1 MRSTR
6 LAAFVAR
13 KLWAFPNTVVGIAF
27 AIASLLCAWAVGRRP
42 KLSLGHN
49 AIQVTESPLVPTA
62 IALGHVVVYGTSPR
76 WQPDRLCGRSGQCL
90 AHEEMQHTLQAEVLG
105 PLYLPAH
112 ALLGIAAW
120 LIDGRWHGPTNILET
135 GPHAEEPRPWRSLS
149 AAGASA
155 PSGSTGSPGG
165 SRADRE

>member
-1 MRSTR
+1 MR
-6 LAAFVAR
+6 LAASVAG
-13 KLWAFPNTVVGIAF
+13 KLWASPNTAVGVVF
-27 AIASLLCAWAVGRRP
+27 AILGFLCARAIGRRP
-42 KLSLGHN
+42 KITLGHN

-62 IALGHVVVYGTSPR
+62 IALGHVVVYGTSAR
-76 WQPDRLCGRSGQCL
+76 WQPDRLCSRSGQCL

-135 GPHAEEPRPWRSLS
+135 GPHAEVPRPWRSRRTQGRGIRS
-149 AAGASA
+149 I
-155 PSGSTGSPGG
+155 
-165 SRADRE
+165 R